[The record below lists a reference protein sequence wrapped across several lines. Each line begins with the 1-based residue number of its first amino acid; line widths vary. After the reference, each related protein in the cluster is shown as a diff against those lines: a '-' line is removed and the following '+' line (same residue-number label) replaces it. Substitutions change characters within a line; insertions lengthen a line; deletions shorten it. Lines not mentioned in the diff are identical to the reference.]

1 MRRAVHSEIAVLMCR
16 MNDVLRLTVTAYTAY
31 AHGQLRLAVMA
42 YALTVTVSYGLR
54 TTTFHLERGEL
65 KESIVK

>member
-1 MRRAVHSEIAVLMCR
+1 MSSVFRDSCTRVQNERCVTAHGYGLRLTLTVSYGLQ
-16 MNDVLRLTVTAYTAY
+16 LRLTVT
-31 AHGQLRLAVMA
+31 
-42 YALTVTVSYGLR
+42 YGLR

>member
-1 MRRAVHSEIAVLMCR
+1 MHSEIAVLMCR
-16 MNDVLRLTVTAYTAY
+16 MNDVIRLTVTAYAY
-31 AHGQLRLAVMA
+31 GQLRLAVTGLR
-42 YALTVTVSYGLR
+42 LTVTYGLR